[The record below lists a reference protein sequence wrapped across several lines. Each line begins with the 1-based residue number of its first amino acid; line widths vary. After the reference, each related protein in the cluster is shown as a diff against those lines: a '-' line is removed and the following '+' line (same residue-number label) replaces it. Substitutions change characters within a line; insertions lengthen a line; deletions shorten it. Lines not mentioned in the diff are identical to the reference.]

1 MAANSTCTLA
11 PRVERELATTGLSQL
26 WASMIALC
34 RQPGILDLGQG
45 APDFQGSAVAR
56 RAAAAAIV
64 DDDAFVANQYS
75 AIGGTL
81 RLRQALSDYYFRKH
95 PESPVLDPVRH
106 ITVTCSATEGI
117 FSACQALLSAGDRAI
132 MFEPAFPWYA
142 PSIRLAGAE
151 SIVLRLQAPSFSLP
165 FDDLRAALD
174 ADAALPSRTIKMI
187 IVNTPHNPSGAMFSR
202 AQLERLVG
210 LVTASH
216 PECVFL
222 SDEAYEAQVFP
233 HSDAPLANVD
243 AAPEHVRLAT
253 LPGMAQR
260 TLTLG
265 TASKLLSLTGWR
277 VGWMVSEN
285 ERLLAACCSVHSYAT
300 FCAPVPLQL
309 GVAAALDSD
318 MDASHGHGVQT
329 SELLAR
335 NAHVMSIAVRAHGLD
350 VFEPRGGYFLVVDV
364 SATGMDD
371 VTFCRQLHAHAKIG
385 ALPLSVFYASE
396 GAAAAPPG
404 GAIDA
409 AIAPPTNF
417 VRMAVCKT
425 RATMDEACARMAACV
440 DMRSDEFKRA

>member
-1 MAANSTCTLA
+1 MSAKSLRLA
-11 PRVERELATTGLSQL
+11 PRIERELETTGLSTL

-56 RAAAAAIV
+56 RAASAAIV
-64 DDDAFVANQYS
+64 DDDAFAANQYS

-81 RLRQALSDYYFRKH
+81 RLRQALADYYFRMH
-95 PESPVLDPVRH
+95 PESPALDPVRH
-106 ITVTCSATEGI
+106 IAVTCSATEGI

-151 SIVLRLQAPSFSLP
+151 SIVLRLQAPGFGLP

-187 IVNTPHNPSGAMFSR
+187 IVNTPHNPSGAMWSR
-202 AQLERLVG
+202 EQLERLAG
-210 LVTASH
+210 LVVATH
-216 PECVFL
+216 PECIFL
-222 SDEAYEAQVFP
+222 SDEAYEAQVFANSGA
-233 HSDAPLANVD
+233 HIAEAGAAAAHAPA
-243 AAPEHVRLAT
+243 HIRLAT
-253 LPGMAQR
+253 LRGMAQR

-285 ERLLAACCSVHSYAT
+285 ERLLSACCSVHSYAT

-318 MDASHGHGVQT
+318 MDAAVGHGAQT

-335 NAHVMSIAVRAHGLD
+335 NARVMSLAVRAHGLD
-350 VFEPRGGYFLVVDV
+350 VFEPSGGYFLVVNV
-364 SATGMDD
+364 SATGLDD
-371 VTFCRQLHAHAKIG
+371 VAFCRQLHAHAKIG

-396 GAAAAPPG
+396 ADAAAPP
-404 GAIDA
+404 
-409 AIAPPTNF
+409 TNL
-417 VRMAVCKT
+417 VRLAVCKT
-425 RATMDEACARMAACV
+425 RATIDEACARIAACV
-440 DMRSDEFKRA
+440 DMKSDEFKRA

>member
-1 MAANSTCTLA
+1 
-11 PRVERELATTGLSQL
+11 
-26 WASMIALC
+26 
-34 RQPGILDLGQG
+34 
-45 APDFQGSAVAR
+45 
-56 RAAAAAIV
+56 
-64 DDDAFVANQYS
+64 
-75 AIGGTL
+75 
-81 RLRQALSDYYFRKH
+81 
-95 PESPVLDPVRH
+95 
-106 ITVTCSATEGI
+106 
-117 FSACQALLSAGDRAI
+117 LSAGDRAI

-151 SIVLRLQAPSFSLP
+151 PIVLRLQAPSFGLP
-165 FDDLRAALD
+165 FDELRAALD

-187 IVNTPHNPSGAMFSR
+187 IVNTPHNPSGAMWSR
-202 AQLERLVG
+202 EQLERLAG

-233 HSDAPLANVD
+233 HSDARAAEVE
-243 AAPEHVRLAT
+243 AAPTHAHAPHVRLAT

-277 VGWMVSEN
+277 VGWIVSEN
-285 ERLLAACCSVHSYAT
+285 ERLLTACCSVHSYAT
-300 FCAPVPLQL
+300 FCAPVPLQI

-318 MDASHGHGVQT
+318 MDAVHGHGAQT
-329 SELLAR
+329 SELLVR

-350 VFEPRGGYFLVVDV
+350 VFEPRGGYFLVIDV

-396 GAAAAPPG
+396 GAAAAASPG
-404 GAIDA
+404 GALGA
-409 AIAPPTNF
+409 ATAPPTNF

-425 RATMDEACARMAACV
+425 RATIDEACARMAACP